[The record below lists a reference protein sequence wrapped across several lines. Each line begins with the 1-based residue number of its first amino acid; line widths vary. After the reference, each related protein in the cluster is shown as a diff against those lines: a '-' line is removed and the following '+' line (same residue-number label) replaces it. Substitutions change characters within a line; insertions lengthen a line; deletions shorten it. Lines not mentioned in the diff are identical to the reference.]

1 MSSNSRRSLKSYSK
15 VEQFP
20 ITYLGLPLSLRR
32 PTKAEIQPSID
43 KMSKKVAG
51 WKPKMLSPDGRL
63 CLIKTT
69 LTALPVHLM
78 SVLQPPKW
86 AIKDIERKCRG
97 FLWKGQE
104 EVNGGHC
111 LVAWKNVYA
120 PIANGG
126 FGHALRLKW
135 KVNRLEQSNRP
146 WALVDFQLG
155 DEVEK
160 MFHSMAEF
168 RVGNGESTRFWT
180 ANWLDGGSIV
190 WRWPVLLTYIGR
202 SRLTVAQV
210 LTNHRWVR
218 DLQGSLSNEALA
230 QYFQLWNE
238 LQMLQLNQEKDTIR
252 WKPTADGKFT
262 SSSAYDLFFMAKEV
276 CPVGELIWHAKA
288 PARVRFFMWLAVKG
302 RCLTADNLQKRGWP
316 HADICTLCTREQEDC
331 LHLFVK
337 CDYTAAVWRHLRRWI
352 SAYFPFA

>member
-1 MSSNSRRSLKSYSK
+1 M
-15 VEQFP
+15 
-20 ITYLGLPLSLRR
+20 
-32 PTKAEIQPSID
+32 
-43 KMSKKVAG
+43 
-51 WKPKMLSPDGRL
+51 
-63 CLIKTT
+63 
-69 LTALPVHLM
+69 
-78 SVLQPPKW
+78 
-86 AIKDIERKCRG
+86 
-97 FLWKGQE
+97 
-104 EVNGGHC
+104 
-111 LVAWKNVYA
+111 VAWKNVCA

-126 FGHALRLKW
+126 LGIKNLEYFGHALRLKW

-316 HADICTLCTREQEDC
+316 HADICTLCTR
-331 LHLFVK
+331 
-337 CDYTAAVWRHLRRWI
+337 TRRL
-352 SAYFPFA
+352 SAPVCEV